1 MSGPPEPWLALTLIL
16 LLIFCPFEKRGEG
29 LWKWQMYYFSKGQI
43 DKHLLSLWLVIG
55 HFVGKRQGGLSG
67 SG

>member
-1 MSGPPEPWLALTLIL
+1 
-16 LLIFCPFEKRGEG
+16 
-29 LWKWQMYYFSKGQI
+29 MYYFSKGQI
-43 DKHLLSLWLVIG
+43 DKHLLSLVIG

>member
-1 MSGPPEPWLALTLIL
+1 MENG
-16 LLIFCPFEKRGEG
+16 
-29 LWKWQMYYFSKGQI
+29 QMYYSSKGQI

-67 SG
+67 NG